1 MKYIGIDKVRLI
13 HSDFPWGGIKYNEK
27 EKIDDLYLES
37 INWDYK
43 TNDLKEEKGKK
54 IGIYDMIKKMYPY
67 ADFISLKLPY
77 NFNIKVLKKKI
88 KGKVHV
94 YKISKKITMVVIET

>member
-1 MKYIGIDKVRLI
+1 M
-13 HSDFPWGGIKYNEK
+13 
-27 EKIDDLYLES
+27 
-37 INWDYK
+37 
-43 TNDLKEEKGKK
+43 
-54 IGIYDMIKKMYPY
+54 GIYDMIKKIYPY